1 MPPGIYRWSLLPPLK
16 HPQCCA
22 CTCAVCCF
30 RPVQALERAEAA
42 LADDCLSSGDRLALQ
57 RRVLRLGALAPLLP
71 RHASSTLL
79 WF

>member
-1 MPPGIYRWSLLPPLK
+1 
-16 HPQCCA
+16 
-22 CTCAVCCF
+22 
-30 RPVQALERAEAA
+30 VQALERAEAA